1 VANEKGL
8 NFFVL
13 KIDNRSSSSILINL
27 DCDTWHNTNMPRGIL
42 EFGQNELKSIF
53 K

>member
-8 NFFVL
+8 NFFIL
-13 KIDNRSSSSILINL
+13 RTKRESSLYNLNVL
-27 DCDTWHNTNMPRGIL
+27 DCDTWHNTNIPCGIFG
-42 EFGQNELKSIF
+42 FGQNEPKIIF

>member
-13 KIDNRSSSSILINL
+13 KIDGGSSSCILDG
-27 DCDTWHNTNMPRGIL
+27 DCDTWHNTNVLCGIL
-42 EFGQNELKSIF
+42 NFGQNKY
-53 K
+53 